1 MPHGGFG
8 RDSLGALVGGVGFR
22 TAFPTVRYLRILS
35 RRFLPMPR
43 MASKS
48 STLLNAPYDLR
59 ICKIF
64 SAVAGPI
71 PGTFWSSSEVAVFR
85 FTGFSGG
92 FFFAGNSAAENTML
106 RKRNKR

>member
-1 MPHGGFG
+1 MDLTGREASLADGGSSFPRPSEFAGLPTAAALPGEGFEATAG
-8 RDSLGALVGGVGFR
+8 R
-22 TAFPTVRYLRILS
+22 PTIKSLRILS

-59 ICKIF
+59 ISKIF

-71 PGTFWSSSEVAVFR
+71 PGADCNSSDVAAFR
-85 FTGFSGG
+85 LIG
-92 FFFAGNSAAENTML
+92 
-106 RKRNKR
+106 